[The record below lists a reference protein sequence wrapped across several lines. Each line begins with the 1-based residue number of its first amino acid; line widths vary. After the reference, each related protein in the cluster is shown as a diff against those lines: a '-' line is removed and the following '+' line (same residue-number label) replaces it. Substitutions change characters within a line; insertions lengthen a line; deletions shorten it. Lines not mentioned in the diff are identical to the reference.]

1 MNNSQMNTLKNAT
14 GKIDYTLMND
24 CMFHSVMTRNIT
36 VLKGLVCALLHLKP
50 DRVRSIEVLNPYEL
64 GEDVRDKNFILDV
77 KICLNNS
84 TVVNI
89 ELQVQPQKYWNNR
102 SLTYLCRLFDNLKK
116 GASYSDIMPAY
127 HIGILDFTLFPK
139 HPEFY
144 ATYKMKNVRKHYIY
158 NSKFTLNVLNL
169 KQIKLA
175 TNGDKL
181 WKLDFWARL
190 FKATTWEE
198 KSLEVIKNVSS
209 TGQCFSGNL
218 RDGIPTQSGQKGAL
232 LVSSPRGSRTHRTHH
247 RTGL

>member
-1 MNNSQMNTLKNAT
+1 MNTLKNAT

-116 GASYSDIMPAY
+116 GASYSDVMPAY

-218 RDGIPTQSGQKGAL
+218 RDRKS
-232 LVSSPRGSRTHRTHH
+232 VV
-247 RTGL
+247 